1 MNNVTATEL
10 TALYI
15 TLDAVRNG
23 SSWNWNVFTTPENRN
38 VISRLDAK
46 QLSLF
51 KERMNEVDGGM
62 THSFVREAYALNP
75 NESPEELYAAL
86 SDEDPNVVLFAMGNP
101 NISEEVL
108 NWFITF
114 DESKF
119 DVSPYDTLEGHTE
132 ILVEC
137 CSHLEAIA
145 RKELPYKRKYST
157 PIYNF

>member
-1 MNNVTATEL
+1 MNNVTQEEL
-10 TALYI
+10 TTLYYC
-15 TLDAVRNG
+15 LSAVYDGTYWHWERFTCPEIRNI
-23 SSWNWNVFTTPENRN
+23 
-38 VISRLDAK
+38 ISRLDQT
-46 QLSLF
+46 QLSMF
-51 KERMNEVDGGM
+51 KKDMEKVDLGT
-62 THSFVREAYALNP
+62 THHFVREAYALNP

-108 NWFITF
+108 NWFVTF

-119 DVSPYDTLEGHTE
+119 EVSPYDTLEGHTE

-145 RKELPYKRKYST
+145 KNKLPYERKYSE